1 MEDQASQIENAI
13 KEIDKVKRKLQQ
25 NVSEVKLQVQTAV
38 SRNLEA
44 FRNREVWLLNQV
56 ELLQSAKEEVL
67 SNQQAKLHKLLGVIQ
82 TQKGGLSKARIDPT
96 DLKPEESPYLTFR
109 CDAGSL
115 RENINS
121 FGKIDASGLPHSV
134 FVPAGNPS
142 TSLPKHV
149 EEYEDPDHHILY
161 KTIEEVHQSKT
172 SNSCIDVKIPK
183 LSPNAEDWLAKPSTI
198 SKMSVSAPKFSMP
211 NLSNKKNDWL
221 YQSGDSKGQGSV
233 CSFTDSVSST
243 MSDKAVSLTSSHS
256 VPLSLTSS
264 HSVPSFSSHGT
275 FSSTKSWLK
284 QIKQDF
290 EDEDDFEIVEGGG
303 STGTP
308 EMDTEFQHDFV
319 ISPSHSVPDLL
330 QWKYKPSSTV
340 WLKTSPSPSS
350 IHSQNSTQN
359 KTHNVF
365 QTYFATVSQDT
376 KHWLAK
382 KSDSCCSQTC
392 QSKKAMDIEN
402 LGSCIGHENPKASDF
417 TWLCAAEEKCHDV
430 KECSSDPSCLDKF
443 LQKNP
448 SCKLTFT
455 TPAGISNKVR
465 KTYTGPIDINAWLL
479 KSGHAK
485 SSSSNTPNPFSKYLS
500 NTSEQLSDWLKPMTS
515 TNKKAT
521 SEVVSFDHIDT
532 NLMAWVKA
540 PDSKMVEKATAEGQI
555 TAIPTI
561 APAENQGWLM
571 KKPVTSTWLSGSS
584 TSKSKSES
592 SSLFQNFQDN
602 NSKWLLK

>member
-1 MEDQASQIENAI
+1 MENQASQIENAT

-44 FRNREVWLLNQV
+44 LRNREVWLLNQV

-82 TQKGGLSKARIDPT
+82 TQKGGLSQTRIDPS

-115 RENINS
+115 RESINS

-134 FVPAGNPS
+134 FVQPGNPS

-149 EEYEDPDHHILY
+149 EEYEDAEHHVLY
-161 KTIEEVHQSKT
+161 KTVEEVHQSKM
-172 SNSCIDVKIPK
+172 SNACIDVKIPK
-183 LSPNAEDWLAKPSTI
+183 LSPNADDWLARPSSI

-221 YQSGDSKGQGSV
+221 YQSGDSKDQGSV
-233 CSFTDSVSST
+233 CSST
-243 MSDKAVSLTSSHS
+243 LSDEV
-256 VPLSLTSS
+256 LSLTPS
-264 HSVPSFSSHGT
+264 HSVPSFSSHST

-308 EMDTEFQHDFV
+308 ETDPEFHHDFV

-330 QWKYKPSSTV
+330 HWKYKPSSTV
-340 WLKTSPSPSS
+340 WLKTSSSPSS
-350 IHSQNSTQN
+350 IHSKNSTQS
-359 KTHNVF
+359 KPHDIF

-382 KSDSCCSQTC
+382 KTDSCCSQTC

-402 LGSCIGHENPKASDF
+402 LGSCLGHENPKASDF
-417 TWLCAAEEKCHDV
+417 TWLCTAEEQCHDV
-430 KECSSDPSCLDKF
+430 KECSADPSCLDKF

-448 SCKLTFT
+448 SCKLTT
-455 TPAGISNKVR
+455 TNTTGISNKVR
-465 KTYTGPIDINAWLL
+465 KTYTGPIDTNAWLL
-479 KSGHAK
+479 KSGHAR
-485 SSSSNTPNPFSKYLS
+485 SCSSNASNPFSKYLI
-500 NTSEQLSDWLKPMTS
+500 NTKEQLSDWLKPVTS
-515 TNKKAT
+515 TKKAT
-521 SEVVSFDHIDT
+521 PEVVSFDHIDT
-532 NLMAWVKA
+532 NLSTWVKA
-540 PDSKMVEKATAEGQI
+540 PGSKIVGKDIPEGQVI
-555 TAIPTI
+555 AIPTTV
-561 APAENQGWLM
+561 PAENQGWLM

-584 TSKSKSES
+584 TSNSENK
-592 SSLFQNFQDN
+592 SLFQNIHEN